1 MHLWKQNGVWL
12 VSFASWIFLEE
23 HFCCCWQ
30 HSLASNAY
38 RNKVL
43 SLLVENVTDRGWDWG
58 AFFWGQ
64 MTSFLLHT
72 LIVQNHSFLVA
83 LSLHSIAFKEI
94 TILPWPSLKNY
105 ILYFRFS
112 LKVLSNH
119 LIHFAFSPKIFPHS
133 SHWNLFLSIPR
144 ARSYSL
150 PPPLVHTH
158 PTFPK
163 SLHPFSVYK
172 DSQL

>member
-1 MHLWKQNGVWL
+1 MLHEFSWRNISVVVGSTVLPQMLTETKSSVYWL
-12 VSFASWIFLEE
+12 
-23 HFCCCWQ
+23 
-30 HSLASNAY
+30 
-38 RNKVL
+38 KM
-43 SLLVENVTDRGWDWG
+43 LLIGGWDWG